1 LCHPVESEV
10 AFSFPHPHH
19 EVNNVGFSV
28 TLASAIVL
36 IGFIAIFT
44 SFTTA
49 LSQGVNELSTIA
61 HEYVNRE
68 RDKIDVQLQLTVN
81 NVTASSCTVT
91 VKNTGSKTIFLR
103 SQNGYKWNTLMV
115 AYGTGS
121 QWQSYPI
128 EEYEILAVRISGTN
142 ATFNPAV
149 HSYVNSGE
157 EASLAFTIPAE
168 APEIPSGAVVAVTF
182 ASHYGVT
189 AQGEGVFE

>member
-1 LCHPVESEV
+1 
-10 AFSFPHPHH
+10 
-19 EVNNVGFSV
+19 VGFSV

-36 IGFIAIFT
+36 IGFIAIFA

-49 LSQGVNELSTIA
+49 LFQGVNELSTIA

-68 RDKIDVQLQLTVN
+68 RDKIDVQLQLTVD

-91 VKNTGSKTIFLR
+91 VKNAGSKTVFLK
-103 SQNGYKWNTLMV
+103 SQNGFKWNTLMV
-115 AYGTGS
+115 AYGSSS

-128 EEYEILAVRISGTN
+128 EEYEILTVRVSGTN
-142 ATFNPAV
+142 STFNPNT

-157 EASLAFTIPAE
+157 EVSLTFNVPAG
-168 APEIPSGAVVAVTF
+168 APEIPLGAVVSVTF

-189 AQGEGVFE
+189 ASGEGVLE

>member
-1 LCHPVESEV
+1 M
-10 AFSFPHPHH
+10 
-19 EVNNVGFSV
+19 GFSV

-36 IGFIAIFT
+36 IGFIAIFA

-68 RDKIDVQLQLTVN
+68 RDRIDVQLQLTVDA
-81 NVTASSCTVT
+81 VTASSCSVT
-91 VKNTGSKTIFLR
+91 VKNTGSKVVFLK
-103 SQNGYKWNTLMV
+103 SQNGFKWNTLMV

-128 EEYEILAVRISGTN
+128 EEYEILAVRVSGTN
-142 ATFNPAV
+142 STFNPET

-157 EASLAFTIPAE
+157 EVRLVFNIPSG
-168 APEIPSGAVVAVTF
+168 APEIPSGSVVSVTF

-189 AQGEGVFE
+189 ASGEGVLE

>member
-1 LCHPVESEV
+1 
-10 AFSFPHPHH
+10 
-19 EVNNVGFSV
+19 VGFSV

-36 IGFIAIFT
+36 IGFIAIFA

-68 RDKIDVQLQLTVN
+68 REKIDVQLQLSVD

-91 VKNTGSKTIFLR
+91 VQNSGSKTIFLR

-121 QWQSYPI
+121 QWQSYSI
-128 EEYEILAVRISGTN
+128 EEYDILAVRISGTN
-142 ATFNPAV
+142 TTFNPTA
-149 HSYVNSGE
+149 HSYLNSGE
-157 EASLAFTIPAE
+157 EASLTFDIPAG
-168 APEIPSGAVVAVTF
+168 APEIPLGAVVSVTF

-189 AQGEGVFE
+189 ASEEGVFE